1 MRRLVRVLVVTLG
14 LALGIVTLALL
25 GTQTSWFKDWL
36 RRYIVRE
43 SAQYLNGELHIG
55 RLSGTLLGGVALS
68 DVTLTQDGQTVIA
81 FKDINVDYSVL
92 DLVSQGIVLDEI
104 ELNQPNIVAT
114 KTGDGW
120 NLMRLVKKQ
129 AEENKRRG
137 PGRPVTIKLIRIH
150 DGRVRVD
157 RGGNQPVTEITK
169 LDTAVGFRYVPV
181 SFTVDIGRITFRAS
195 NPSFTLSELS
205 GVVKVAGPDITL
217 QRIYARLPE
226 SEFKIDGAVRSYKE
240 TPRLDLSVV
249 SSKLTF
255 PEIGPLLP
263 AVRHIQ
269 TVPSFTVKVKGPLSA
284 IETTLDLKSGAGS
297 AAGNLTLDFASEKK
311 RIDGDLQVRE
321 INLAPWI
328 DNQTFKGLITGRAQ
342 FALTLP
348 DSAKNRPFGGTFHF
362 TGPRAGAAGYAAE
375 NVDARGHFEGAHV
388 TVEQARGQAYGAAV
402 TATGTIGP
410 GQAGKGVQYQFKGHL
425 ADLDLRLVPRTVPI
439 PPLASQL
446 DLDYDVHGEGSEF
459 FRGDAAIHPSTV
471 EGLAIAE
478 GMQGYFELNHKQIAY
493 GGEGDVSRVDLPRL
507 GRALDVDALT
517 APRFEGVVNG
527 HFRVEAS
534 GKSLAD
540 LVLHATGTAVDS
552 SLFGGAKFHK
562 VEFDTTIDR
571 AALTAKAKGSIGD
584 LNPVNVID
592 KPWLKGALT
601 GTVDGTVTIPDLRED
616 VTTDTFGFE
625 GTATLTAPSTYQ
637 GLAFERV
644 EFTGG
649 FAHSVLRVDHLAADG
664 PDVRGT
670 ASGTVA
676 FDETSQ
682 SNLAYDLTAPD
693 LARLGKM
700 VNQPIAGVLQ
710 ATGTLTGN
718 ASELATTGHAH
729 ATDFQYEPP
738 SAAALE
744 AAAKAKG
751 ATQTTAQ
758 SADVEAPQAKA
769 DVKVADADYAVTLPK
784 MDVALVKA
792 DATLTAETLHVA
804 GREVATLTGK
814 AGYQAE
820 TKQAQ
825 FDASILEGPRTVD
838 AAGTVQLQDDT
849 QEIHLS
855 KFSLAAEGV
864 TWQMTPGTQPVIVY
878 NGRRVRLADVSLT
891 NGPQHVAANG
901 GIAVAEDE
909 TYDLKVEA
917 KALDVAQLQ
926 TLAGMTTTGIGGV
939 LDASATVFGPA
950 ADLKADGSFDVTQ
963 GSYRDVKFES
973 FKGTAKL
980 ADRRIGVDVKLV
992 QAPGAELTA
1001 VGALPLAAL
1010 SSTPAASAAKE
1021 AAAAAS
1027 ATTPA
1032 ASRLAAVFAPAEN
1045 SSIDL
1050 RVQSSTVDLA
1060 LAEGLTDAITGITG
1074 TAKVDVRVTGQLR
1087 EPKFEGSAQID
1098 NGAFTVAATG
1108 SAYNGLNAALRF
1120 EPSRLVIDR
1129 FKILDDGNDPLD
1141 VTGELGLEENR
1152 LGAMKIAAVAKNFE
1166 VLDNYFGVVDVN
1178 ANLSVNGEL
1187 LRPVVRGTIDFH
1199 TGRVEVD
1206 EVLRKLTSGA
1216 YSTRPQEEGGAA
1228 APVPA
1233 AVTPTATPA
1242 APAAPAPA
1250 ATATAAPS
1258 ATPPSAT
1265 MPSAAVATE
1274 TAIAAAAAQKPAAA
1288 ASKADADRLGPWD
1301 GLDLDVQVK
1310 IPDNL
1315 VLRGKDL
1322 RTGPTSIGLGN
1333 MNVTVGGNLRLIK
1346 QPGDPMAL
1354 IGTVNTVRGTYDF
1367 KGRRFDLLRD
1377 GRIAF
1382 QGGDVGN
1389 PTLDVSAQR
1398 VIQPSG
1404 IEARIKIQG
1413 TARRPQLSFSSTP
1426 PLDESDVIALIVFNR
1441 PLNSLQSGQQASIA
1455 EFAGA
1460 TAAGFV
1466 VSPLTES
1473 LGRALNLDLFEVQ
1486 TTTDVGTG
1494 GTVTIG
1500 QQIGEDIFFKFRQ
1513 QFGSQEVSE
1522 FILEYQFTRFL
1533 RLAASHAEGEGVG
1546 RPTRSLANRIQ
1557 RDGIDLIFYFSY

>member
-14 LALGIVTLALL
+14 LGLGIIVLALL

-36 RRYIVRE
+36 RRYIVRQ

-55 RLSGTLLGGVALS
+55 RLSGTLLGGIALS

-81 FKDINVDYSVL
+81 FKDIHVDYSAL

-104 ELNQPNIVAT
+104 EMNQPDIVAT
-114 KTGDGW
+114 KTRDGW

-157 RGGNQPVTEITK
+157 RGDGQPVTEIAG

-205 GVVKVAGPDITL
+205 GVVKVAGEDITL
-217 QRIYARLPE
+217 QRLYARLPE
-226 SEFKIDGAVRSYKE
+226 SELKIDGAVRSYKE
-240 TPRLDLSVV
+240 TPRLDLTVV

-255 PEIGPLLP
+255 PEIGPFLP
-263 AVRHIQ
+263 AVRHIE

-284 IETTLDLKSGAGS
+284 MQTALDLKSGAGS

-311 RIDGDLQVRE
+311 RIDGDLQVRD

-342 FALTLP
+342 FALVLP
-348 DSAKNRPFGGTFHF
+348 DSAKHRPFGGTFRF
-362 TGPRAGAAGYAAE
+362 TGPHAGAAGYAAQD
-375 NVDARGHFEGAHV
+375 VDARGRFEGAHV
-388 TVEQARGQAYGAAV
+388 TVEQARGQAYGAGV
-402 TATGTIGP
+402 TASGTIGP
-410 GQAGKGVQYQFKGHL
+410 GKAGKGVQYQFKGHL
-425 ADLDLRLVPRTVPI
+425 ANLDLRQVPKTVPI
-439 PPLASQL
+439 PPLATQL

-459 FRGDAAIHPSTV
+459 FRGEAAIHPSTV
-471 EGLAIAE
+471 EGLTIAD
-478 GMQGYFELNHKQIAY
+478 GMRGYFQLDHKQISY
-493 GGEGDVSRVDLPRL
+493 GGEGDVSQVDLPRL

-517 APRFEGVVNG
+517 MPRFEGVVNG

-534 GKSLAD
+534 GKSLSD

-552 SLFGGAKFHK
+552 SLFGGAKFQK
-562 VEFDTTIDR
+562 VDFDTTIAR
-571 AALTAKAKGSIGD
+571 AALTAKAKGSIAD

-592 KPWLKGALT
+592 KPWLRGALT

-616 VTTDTFGFE
+616 VTTETFGFE
-625 GTATLTAPSTYQ
+625 GSATLTAPSRYLD
-637 GLAFERV
+637 LAFERV

-649 FAHSVLRVDHLAADG
+649 LAHSVLRVDHLVADG

-670 ASGTVA
+670 ASGTFA
-676 FDETSQ
+676 FDESSA

-693 LARLGKM
+693 LARLGKFID
-700 VNQPIAGVLQ
+700 QPIAGVAQ
-710 ATGTLTGN
+710 AKGTITGN
-718 ASELATTGHAH
+718 AGELVTTGHAH
-729 ATDFQYEPP
+729 ATDFQYDPP
-738 SAAALE
+738 PASAGQAAPAPAQAAPRAAQAAAQ
-744 AAAKAKG
+744 AKPDE
-751 ATQTTAQ
+751 Q
-758 SADVEAPQAKA
+758 SAQADVPQAKA
-769 DVKVADADYAVTLPK
+769 DAKVVDADYSVTLPK
-784 MDVALVKA
+784 MDVALLKA
-792 DATLTAETLHVA
+792 EATLTAETLHVA
-804 GREVATLTGK
+804 GREVAKLAGK
-814 AGYQAE
+814 GGYQADA
-820 TKQAQ
+820 KQAT
-825 FDASILEGPRTVD
+825 FDAQLLEGPRTVD
-838 AAGTVQLQDDT
+838 AAGTVLLKDET
-849 QEIHLS
+849 QEVHLS
-855 KFSLAAEGV
+855 KFSLGAGGV
-864 TWQMTPGTQPVIVY
+864 VWQMAPGTQPVIAY
-878 NGRRVRLADVSLT
+878 DGRRVRLADVALT
-891 NGPQHVAANG
+891 NGPQHVAVNG
-901 GIAVAEDE
+901 GVAVAQGE
-909 TYDLKVEA
+909 TYDLKVDA
-917 KALDVAQLQ
+917 KAVDVAQLQ
-926 TLAGMTTTGIGGV
+926 TLAGLMETAVGG
-939 LDASATVFGPA
+939 LLEASATVFGPT
-950 ADLKADGSFDVTQ
+950 DNLKADGSFDVTQ

-973 FKGTAKL
+973 FRGTAKL

-992 QAPGAELTA
+992 QEPGAELTA

-1010 SSTPAASAAKE
+1010 SSASE
-1021 AAAAAS
+1021 TSPAAAAA
-1027 ATTPA
+1027 TPA
-1032 ASRLAAVFAPAEN
+1032 TGLAAVFAPAEN

-1060 LAEGLTDAITGITG
+1060 LAEGLTDAISDITG
-1074 TAKVDVRVTGQLR
+1074 TAKLDVRVTGQLR

-1098 NGAFTVAATG
+1098 NGAFMVAATG
-1108 SAYNGLNAALRF
+1108 SAYTGLTAALRF

-1129 FKILDDGNDPLD
+1129 FQMLDDGNDPLD
-1141 VTGELGLEENR
+1141 VTGELGLDKNR
-1152 LGAMKIAAVAKNFE
+1152 LGAMKIDAVAKNFE
-1166 VLDNYFGVVDVN
+1166 VLDNAFGVVDVN
-1178 ANLSVNGEL
+1178 AKLAVQGEL
-1187 LRPVVRGTIDFH
+1187 LRPVVRGEIDFH

-1233 AVTPTATPA
+1233 PVTP
-1242 APAAPAPA
+1242 
-1250 ATATAAPS
+1250 APS
-1258 ATPPSAT
+1258 ATP
-1265 MPSAAVATE
+1265 
-1274 TAIAAAAAQKPAAA
+1274 AAAPSTATAAQAQPTSPGAAA
-1288 ASKADADRLGPWD
+1288 ASKPAAAKATADLTGPWD
-1301 GLDLDVQVK
+1301 GLNLDVQVK

-1315 VLRGKDL
+1315 ILRGKDL

-1333 MNVTVGGNLRLIK
+1333 MNVTVGGDLRLIK
-1346 QPGDPMAL
+1346 LPGDPMAL

-1382 QGGDVGN
+1382 QGGDVAN